1 MTDAPAKGP
10 PCCPIGGRVDAE
22 EINAALRAGEAMRS
36 IGERVGA
43 TYFALQKHRAIC
55 LQPGSNPG
63 QPSAITGATAAIQ
76 RQPIPLRER
85 AERMFRRVA
94 RLLKR
99 AENGDDTVDLRA
111 CASIARELRGVLEL
125 QAKLDGELKAAGTT
139 VNIFNSPDYKEF
151 ESLLAEALAD
161 FPDAADAVTRIIAE
175 RKQASALH

>member
-10 PCCPIGGRVDAE
+10 PCCPIGARPDAAD
-22 EINAALRAGEAMRS
+22 IDTALRAGEAMRS

-55 LQPGSNPG
+55 LQPGSNHG

-99 AENGDDTVDLRA
+99 AENGDETVDLRA
-111 CASIARELRGVLEL
+111 CAGIARELRGVLEL
-125 QAKLDGELKAAGTT
+125 QAKLDGEIKAASTT
-139 VNIFNSPDYKEF
+139 VNVFQSQDWKEVRDVI
-151 ESLLAEALAD
+151 AEALAD
-161 FPDAADAVTRIIAE
+161 HPEASEAVLRVIRE
-175 RKQASALH
+175 REQRTLN